1 MTGRMHEAARTGLCA
16 LALVALASSAQAADA
31 GKGKR
36 VYQKCVACHVADRE
50 TNRFGPHLK
59 GVVGRPAAQVPDYK
73 YSQAMKDAGA
83 AGLVWDDAALS
94 AFLSSPKKKVP
105 GTSMRFFGLW
115 TQAEIDDVIAYLKTT
130 AQEE

>member
-31 GKGKR
+31 GNGKR

-73 YSQAMKDAGA
+73 YSQAMKGAGA
-83 AGLVWDDAALS
+83 AGLVWDDSALS

-130 AQEE
+130 AQAE

>member
-1 MTGRMHEAARTGLCA
+1 MHEAARTGLCA
-16 LALVALASSAQAADA
+16 LALVALAFSSTAQAADA
-31 GKGKR
+31 GNGKR

-83 AGLVWDDAALS
+83 AGLVWDDSALS

>member
-1 MTGRMHEAARTGLCA
+1 MHKAARTGLCA

-59 GVVGRPAAQVPDYK
+59 GVVGRPAAQGPDYK
-73 YSQAMKDAGA
+73 YSQAMKDAAA

-130 AQEE
+130 AQAE

>member
-1 MTGRMHEAARTGLCA
+1 MHKAARTGLCA
-16 LALVALASSAQAADA
+16 LALVALAFSSTAQAADA
-31 GKGKR
+31 GNGKR

-50 TNRFGPHLK
+50 SNRFGPHLK

-73 YSQAMKDAGA
+73 YSQAMKDAA
-83 AGLVWDDAALS
+83 AGGLVWDDAALS

-130 AQEE
+130 ALAE